1 MSYDAMEAKR
11 DRWAFLATGPPAARD
26 ALIERAAAQAAAEEE
41 AYTAAGGP
49 DLIIGTTVVA

>member
-1 MSYDAMEAKR
+1 MEAKR